1 MFTNRNSLAKWKTFF
16 LTCISRNN
24 EKFENFCVN
33 FDLLLSNI
41 NEEIPICSII
51 TGDFN
56 ARSSNW
62 WKNDITNSV
71 GEKLDSLTSS
81 AGYSQ
86 IIDEP
91 THIVNNST
99 SCIDLIFCTNTNVIS
114 KRGVDVSI
122 FERCHYNIIVGK
134 TDIFVPLPPPYLRE
148 VWDYSETNA
157 ENIKKAISSFNWNK
171 AFENL
176 SIDAEVELLNETLL
190 NIFRN
195 YVPNRKIKCNY
206 RQPPW
211 MMITQKES

>member
-1 MFTNRNSLAKWKTFF
+1 MFTNRNSLAKWKKFF

-71 GEKLDSLTSS
+71 GQKLDSLTSS

-91 THIVNNST
+91 THIVNSST
-99 SCIDLIFCTNTNVIS
+99 SCIDLIFCTNTSVIS

-122 FERCHYNIIVGK
+122 FEKCHYNIIVGK
-134 TDIFVPLPPPYLRE
+134 TDIFVPLLHLISAKYGITARQMLKILKKQYPVLIG
-148 VWDYSETNA
+148 
-157 ENIKKAISSFNWNK
+157 IKHLKIFQLMQK
-171 AFENL
+171 
-176 SIDAEVELLNETLL
+176 LN
-190 NIFRN
+190 F
-195 YVPNRKIKCNY
+195 
-206 RQPPW
+206 
-211 MMITQKES
+211 